1 MLHKIL
7 FSCLFSC
14 AFLNFSLF
22 AENEDTFPAIL
33 QELSSR
39 PASQLDIKLL
49 QLNLLL
55 NDQSIG
61 LTRAFNCSL
70 PDHFNEG
77 KMKLCP
83 FSVRLADQAKCYQDP
98 ANSQLLTCEILL
110 SDDVKD
116 ILDKSIKTMISEILY
131 LQALVLTKSFIHSS
145 LDPSHFKVIIKK
157 RITLTIKNCE
167 AFCSDPLFSTENIWV
182 TWENGSSSYQPAFF
196 DQAESIPPLNV
207 KMDTQL
213 FTFKEIGVLAQV
225 LGDAQ
230 LAALQQIAALNQ
242 IVGDTLKVLSG
253 ASADHKPLEEEG
265 QDIQS
270 FVPSP

>member
-7 FSCLFSC
+7 FPCLFSC

-22 AENEDTFPAIL
+22 AENEDTFPGIL

-39 PASQLDIKLL
+39 PASQLEVKIL

-70 PDHFNEG
+70 PDHFKQG

-83 FSVRLADQAKCYQDP
+83 FSVRFADQAKCYQDP
-98 ANSQLLTCEILL
+98 ANSQLLICEILL

-116 ILDKSIKTMISEILY
+116 ILDKSIKAMISEILY
-131 LQALVLTKSFIHSS
+131 SQALSLTKSFIHSS

-157 RITLTIKNCE
+157 RITLTIENFE
-167 AFCSDPLFSTENIWV
+167 VICSDPLFSTENIWV
-182 TWENGSSSYQPAFF
+182 TWENGSPSYQQAFF
-196 DQAESIPPLNV
+196 DQAKSISPFNV

-213 FTFKEIGVLAQV
+213 F
-225 LGDAQ
+225 
-230 LAALQQIAALNQ
+230 ALQQIAALTQ
-242 IVGDTLKVLSG
+242 LVADTFKMFSE
-253 ASADHKPLEEEG
+253 ASADYKPLQEEG
-265 QDIQS
+265 QDRQS